1 MRDELLWPS
10 KRLLLRWVVTMSIP
24 CFFSILFSFLQFFFF
39 FLNPAT
45 TGHAIL
51 RNSSIF
57 IGHFRDTRETESGRR
72 CVELHY
78 ETGFEK

>member
-1 MRDELLWPS
+1 MAFKTS
-10 KRLLLRWVVTMSIP
+10 VTMSIP
-24 CFFSILFSFLQFFFF
+24 ACCFSFLFSFLKFFF

-57 IGHFRDTRETESGRR
+57 IGHFRDTRETESGRP

-78 ETGFEK
+78 ETVFEK

>member
-1 MRDELLWPS
+1 MAFKTS
-10 KRLLLRWVVTMSIP
+10 VTMSIP
-24 CFFSILFSFLQFFFF
+24 ACLFSFLFSDLKFFLF

-78 ETGFEK
+78 GTIFEK